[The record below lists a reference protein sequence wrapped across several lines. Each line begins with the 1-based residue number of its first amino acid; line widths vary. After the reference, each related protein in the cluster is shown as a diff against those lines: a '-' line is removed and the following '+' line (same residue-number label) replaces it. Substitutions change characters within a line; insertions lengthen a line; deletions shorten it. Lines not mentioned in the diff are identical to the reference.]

1 MKHVNKYLSLAL
13 ALVLCLSLAACGS
26 SGGDYDDNDGSD
38 YNLYGVPDSF
48 EGLVKDSE
56 QMSNLYLYGGAWKG
70 EDGGTLI
77 SDTND
82 DGDEVRFALYD
93 AGEELTASGFIQFVP
108 DYDYDYFYNE
118 HDGVAYR
125 SWFDEVGALHVAELG
140 TFTQMTGDAP
150 GENTGDI
157 DFEMMAGTWYLDA
170 EADAPSILVFDENG
184 GWELLERP
192 GGDGGPTTVDSGT
205 VELAPDGSEEMYLA
219 VSSQFDD
226 VGYEFTILDH
236 DTLRWG
242 SEFEFYQK
250 MA

>member
-1 MKHVNKYLSLAL
+1 MKHLNKYLSLAL
-13 ALVLCLSLAACGS
+13 ALVLCLSLAACGES
-26 SGGDYDDNDGSD
+26 NEDYGDDGSD

-108 DYDYDYFYNE
+108 EYDYDYFYNE

-125 SWFDEVGALHVAELG
+125 SWFDEVGAMYVAAIG
-140 TFTQMTGDAP
+140 TFTKLTGDAP
-150 GENTGDI
+150 GENIGDTGY
-157 DFEMMAGTWYLDA
+157 EALEGVWYLDG
-170 EADAPSILVFDENG
+170 EAGAASCIEIDQFGNWTLY
-184 GWELLERP
+184 ERA
-192 GGDGGPTTVDSGT
+192 GGDGDPAVVDSGT
-205 VELAPDGSEEMYLA
+205 LEVDPDGAGTYFA
-219 VSSQFDD
+219 VSDMYEDVVYDMTLVGDD
-226 VGYEFTILDH
+226 VIY
-236 DTLRWG
+236 WG
-242 SEFEFYQK
+242 GEYDYYQK